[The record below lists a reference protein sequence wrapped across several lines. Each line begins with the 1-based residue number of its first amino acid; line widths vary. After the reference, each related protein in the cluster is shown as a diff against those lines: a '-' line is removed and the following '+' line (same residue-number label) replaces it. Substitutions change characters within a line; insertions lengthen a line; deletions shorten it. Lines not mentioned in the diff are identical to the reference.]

1 MSDLASERGFLGQAL
16 AEIVRGFEVVEREI
30 ELAHAGVTLRAEL
43 AGVDALGRLWIVV
56 GSDGDGERALLDAL
70 EWRAF
75 ARERATQL
83 ADEWSPGSDVA
94 EVCVAIVA
102 LSNDATLARRA
113 RAADIELFELER
125 WSSASGARLRL
136 ATRADSVHA
145 PAANT
150 DSFLAQLADDERA
163 LAQSAL
169 LRLPRIDEELEL
181 VIGRERLAWLR
192 EGRELASLGA
202 RAGRLSGRV
211 GPGQPEEHVDGSAG
225 FERWIERVLQARFG
239 SRTDGEL
246 DLLPEIEERPQRA
259 REAPLLT
266 AEELAAFRD

>member
-1 MSDLASERGFLGQAL
+1 MSDLASDRGFLGEAL
-16 AEIVRGFEVVEREI
+16 AEIVRGFEVVERAI

-56 GSDGDGERALLDAL
+56 GSDGDGERALFDAL

-75 ARERATQL
+75 ARSRAKQL
-83 ADEWSPGSDVA
+83 ADEWSHADDVA

-102 LSNDATLARRA
+102 LTSDATLARRA
-113 RAADIELFELER
+113 RAAQIELFEVER

-136 ATRADSVHA
+136 VASTDPVHA
-145 PAANT
+145 PAPST
-150 DSFLAQLADDERA
+150 DAFLAQLAEHERE

-169 LRLPRIDEELEL
+169 RSLPRIDEELEL

-192 EGRELASLGA
+192 DGRELASLGA
-202 RAGRLSGRV
+202 REGRLAGRV
-211 GPGQPEEHVDGSAG
+211 GPRQAEERVDSNAG
-225 FERWIERVLQARFG
+225 FERWIERVLEARFG
-239 SRTDGEL
+239 SRADGEL